1 MKVTFLGTGTSH
13 GIPMIGCDC
22 AVCRSDDPK
31 NKRTRASALVEVDGV
46 NLLIDTPPDLR
57 NQALR
62 ENIWRV
68 DAILFTHAHA
78 DHVFGL
84 DDVRR
89 FNDLSGAVMPCYGS
103 EHTLRTIRRTFEYVF
118 VPTQVGGGKPAL
130 DLMPVITQF
139 AVNGVAV
146 TPVQVLHGKLDVLGY
161 RIGDFAYITDV
172 SSIPDA
178 SMELL
183 AGLDVLVLGVLRP
196 QRHETHF
203 SVDEGLSV
211 VEALRPKSAFFTH
224 IAHKLDYETT
234 NAALPPHIRLAYDGL
249 QIMVL
254 MPSTRNARSEERE
267 ERKKPIAKCRK
278 LER

>member
-22 AVCRSDDPK
+22 AVCRSDDPR
-31 NKRTRASALVEVDGV
+31 NIRTRASALVEVDGV

-57 NQALR
+57 GQALR
-62 ENIWRV
+62 EDIRRV

-130 DLMPVITQF
+130 ELMPVKTQF
-139 AVNGVAV
+139 TFNGVAV
-146 TPVQVLHGKLDVLGY
+146 TPIQVLHGKLNVLGY

-172 SSIPDA
+172 SSIPDT

-196 QRHETHF
+196 QPHETHF
-203 SVDEGLSV
+203 SVDEGLGV

-234 NAALPPHIRLAYDGL
+234 NAALPPHVRLAYDGL
-249 QIMVL
+249 KITL
-254 MPSTRNARSEERE
+254 
-267 ERKKPIAKCRK
+267 
-278 LER
+278 